1 METLRGLTNWRL
13 TVRREADAV
22 TVLRAVTCDRRA
34 VLPEELF
41 GLPVT
46 ALSDRALAAGAAP
59 VPGEEVLILGGA
71 ESEDWDN
78 RNITELSLPRTL
90 LHIGDYA
97 FMNLRSMETLRFYDS
112 LLSTGSASFMNCRSF
127 SHIELTR
134 LSPAQGPALASIV
147 RSLQQELDVT
157 IHGADGG
164 VLRLLFPEYIETY
177 IENKPAHYFQMN
189 IIGRAYAY
197 HNVFRDKTLS
207 AADYD
212 ALWRDFLAAEHDEDS
227 ALRLAYLRLR
237 YPLVLSDRARGD
249 YAAYLRK
256 RLAGALSH
264 ALRERDAE
272 GLRLLLSLGEADAT
286 ALDKALDESR
296 SLRFTEAT
304 AMLLDQRRAGTGKG
318 RARKFAL

>member
-1 METLRGLTNWRL
+1 M
-13 TVRREADAV
+13 RREADAV
-22 TVLRAVTCDRRA
+22 TILRAVSCDRRA

-46 ALSDRALAAGAAP
+46 ALSDRALACGAAA
-59 VPGEEVLILGGA
+59 VPGEEVVILGGA
-71 ESEDWDN
+71 ESEEWDN
-78 RNITELSLPRTL
+78 RNITELTLPRTL
-90 LHIGDYA
+90 RHIGDYA
-97 FMNLRSMETLRFYDS
+97 FMNLRAMETLRFYDS
-112 LLSTGSASFMNCRSF
+112 LLTTGSASFMNCRSF
-127 SHIELTR
+127 SRIELTR
-134 LSPAQGPALASIV
+134 VSPVQGPALASIV
-147 RSLQQELDVT
+147 RSLSQELTVT
-157 IHGADGG
+157 IHDGDTE
-164 VLRLLFPEYIETY
+164 LRLLFPEYIETY